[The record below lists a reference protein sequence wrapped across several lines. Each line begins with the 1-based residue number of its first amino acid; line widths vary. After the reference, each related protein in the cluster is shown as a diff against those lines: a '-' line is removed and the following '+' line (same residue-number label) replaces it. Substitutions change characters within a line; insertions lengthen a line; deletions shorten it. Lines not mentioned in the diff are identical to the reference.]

1 MATRGVPL
9 DGQESAAAGLARL
22 LGAELDVVVAEA
34 PGIVADDDIE
44 HLHRWRVAIRR
55 SRSILAATDGV
66 LDDGAIRHLRRDLR
80 ALIRVSGPLRDL
92 DVWLRDLD
100 AILAGVGGDLSA
112 VRSLL
117 ERDRDAARAA
127 QLALLASD
135 EHRAV
140 LADWSDLVAAGAVG
154 REPWGEASSL
164 GEAPS
169 LGAVAA
175 SALDDAHRRVRR
187 RGRRVLEGGPPA
199 AVHDLRKR
207 AKDLRYLVESF
218 APLAPASLVDG
229 LAVPLRA
236 LQDVLGDYQDD
247 EVRLGD
253 LDRFAREAHALGAA
267 GAEAAAAADA
277 LAETIVARHD
287 AARAA
292 VDEATAALLAKPTR
306 RAVVAVIEAIATP
319 ATPA

>member
-218 APLAPASLVDG
+218 APLA
-229 LAVPLRA
+229 
-236 LQDVLGDYQDD
+236 
-247 EVRLGD
+247 
-253 LDRFAREAHALGAA
+253 
-267 GAEAAAAADA
+267 
-277 LAETIVARHD
+277 
-287 AARAA
+287 
-292 VDEATAALLAKPTR
+292 
-306 RAVVAVIEAIATP
+306 
-319 ATPA
+319 

>member
-9 DGQESAAAGLARL
+9 DGHESAAAGLARL
-22 LGAELDVVVAEA
+22 LGAELDIVVAEA

-66 LDDGAIRHLRRDLR
+66 LDDGAIGHLRRDLR
-80 ALIRVSGPLRDL
+80 QLIRVSGPLRDL

-140 LADWSDLVAAGAVG
+140 LADWSDVVAAGAIG
-154 REPWGEASSL
+154 GAPWRDT
-164 GEAPS
+164 PM

-175 SALDDAHRRVRR
+175 SALDGAHRRVRR
-187 RGRRVLEGGPPA
+187 RGRRVLDGGPPA

-207 AKDLRYLVESF
+207 AKDLRYLLESF
-218 APLAPASLVDG
+218 APMAPAALVDG

-267 GAEAAAAADA
+267 GAEAAVAADA
-277 LAETIVARHD
+277 LAATIAARHD

-292 VDEATAALLAKPTR
+292 VDDATATLLAKPTR
-306 RAVVAVIEAIATP
+306 RAVTAVIDAIATS
-319 ATPA
+319 AAG

>member
-1 MATRGVPL
+1 M
-9 DGQESAAAGLARL
+9 
-22 LGAELDVVVAEA
+22 
-34 PGIVADDDIE
+34 
-44 HLHRWRVAIRR
+44 
-55 SRSILAATDGV
+55 
-66 LDDGAIRHLRRDLR
+66 
-80 ALIRVSGPLRDL
+80 
-92 DVWLRDLD
+92 
-100 AILAGVGGDLSA
+100 
-112 VRSLL
+112 
-117 ERDRDAARAA
+117 
-127 QLALLASD
+127 
-135 EHRAV
+135 
-140 LADWSDLVAAGAVG
+140 
-154 REPWGEASSL
+154 
-164 GEAPS
+164 
-169 LGAVAA
+169 
-175 SALDDAHRRVRR
+175 
-187 RGRRVLEGGPPA
+187 LEGGPPA

-287 AARAA
+287 DARAA

>member
-154 REPWGEASSL
+154 REPWGEA
-164 GEAPS
+164 PS

>member
-207 AKDLRYLVESF
+207 AKDLRYLLESF

-292 VDEATAALLAKPTR
+292 VDEATAALFAKPTR
-306 RAVVAVIEAIATP
+306 RAVIAVIEAIATP

>member
-218 APLAPASLVDG
+218 APLASASLVDG

-287 AARAA
+287 DARAA